1 MIWAHQWGKT
11 ACDSLSYRS
20 EHNEEDTAINPPK
33 GGGKKNIPEE
43 ERKEEGVREA
53 HNQYKHSIKLLQKGF
68 WTVSRISSAEKS
80 RRGSKYVW
88 GAESKQVQT
97 IQSATERRS
106 TVAVCL
112 TKAWRSFSLSE
123 SQHTITLVTPQPRCL
138 YLFQETAYSFPR
150 RSRNIKTASRVIVAQ
165 SPKYCS
171 VLSPRQIKRAQTASV
186 CFLITSSYPHKHSV
200 TLWTVSEKGQNLP
213 STSNWNVP
221 TEILS
226 GYQLGYMCQA
236 WHTDQML
243 HQREIQWLYPRVGE
257 AVKNPEMQLRA
268 SALYC
273 AFKLNQNKWRINN

>member
-43 ERKEEGVREA
+43 RGEEGVREA

-68 WTVSRISSAEKS
+68 WTVSRISSAEKKQKGKQICL
-80 RRGSKYVW
+80 RG
-88 GAESKQVQT
+88 GKQTSANDT
-97 IQSATERRS
+97 ICHWTEYS
-106 TVAVCL
+106 GGVSYKSVAFFLSVRVTTYHYSCNTTTPL
-112 TKAWRSFSLSE
+112 SL
-123 SQHTITLVTPQPRCL
+123 
-138 YLFQETAYSFPR
+138 SFPR
-150 RSRNIKTASRVIVAQ
+150 NRLLLPTSQSKHKTASRVIVAQ

-171 VLSPRQIKRAQTASV
+171 VLSPRQINRAETASV
-186 CFLITSSYPHKHSV
+186 CFLITGSYPHKHSV

-243 HQREIQWLYPRVGE
+243 HQREIQWLYPRAGE

-273 AFKLNQNKWRINN
+273 AFKLNQNRWRINN